1 MRFFRIIK
9 NGSPRMSLVQKF
21 KDGDFQNPL
30 HEVVYALPPY
40 VAIQYYYQQFVRGN
54 YAWESYPKKLEGITR
69 SAKIKSV
76 FYLDLGEYVMVRNG
90 NSMRSQKGQSY
101 LLKLSQGRKIVMAIL
116 ETIIEQRARD
126 REEMMQATPV
136 ETMIHNIKR
145 LLDTQ
150 QQTLLQASMDSC
162 LKYEEEY
169 LKRNFLELEG
179 KVKEL
184 QQDIQRKEYLLNV
197 LVDQDLK
204 RKAGQSDGACVLY

>member
-1 MRFFRIIK
+1 
-9 NGSPRMSLVQKF
+9 
-21 KDGDFQNPL
+21 
-30 HEVVYALPPY
+30 
-40 VAIQYYYQQFVRGN
+40 
-54 YAWESYPKKLEGITR
+54 
-69 SAKIKSV
+69 
-76 FYLDLGEYVMVRNG
+76 
-90 NSMRSQKGQSY
+90 
-101 LLKLSQGRKIVMAIL
+101 MAIL